1 MGTIA
6 YKGQVY
12 SKGFVG
18 VSDVLIDGV
27 SKVSNGAAQMSSSEF
42 GLIGEIRMFGGAN
55 APAKWLI
62 CDGSEVSKTTYARLY
77 NVIGD
82 MYGTASDSSKFVLPD
97 FTGRTPIGPGTG
109 AETGATEHLLGD
121 SGGEAKHTLSVG
133 EMPNHTHASPWGSI
147 CCSDQGAWVDAG
159 GISGSGKRKY
169 VTTVNSGG
177 NISWQGGT
185 GGAYNANG
193 TAHNIMQ
200 PYLTVNFIIFAGV

>member
-1 MGTIA
+1 MRKVM
-6 YKGQVY
+6 YKGQTY
-12 SKGFVG
+12 LQGLDG
-18 VSDVLIDGV
+18 VSDVLVDGV
-27 SKVSNGAAQMSSSEF
+27 SKVSNGVAYLSQA
-42 GLIGEIRMFGGAN
+42 GNGIVGEIKMYGGAS
-55 APAKWLI
+55 APPGWLL
-62 CDGSEVSKTTYARLY
+62 CNGSEVSKTTYPLLY

-147 CCSDQGAWVDAG
+147 CCSDQGAWIDAG

-169 VTTVNSGG
+169 VTTSNSSG

-185 GGAYNANG
+185 GGAYSANG

-200 PYLTVNFIIFAGV
+200 PYLTVNFIIYAGV